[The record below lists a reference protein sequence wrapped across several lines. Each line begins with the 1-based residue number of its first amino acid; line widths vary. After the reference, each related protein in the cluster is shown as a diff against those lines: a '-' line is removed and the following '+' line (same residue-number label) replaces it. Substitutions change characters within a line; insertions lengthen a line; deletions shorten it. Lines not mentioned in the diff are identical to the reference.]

1 MLLTDYEDPDKDDG
15 LTPEQ
20 REEREAQAIREES
33 YHDELA

>member
-1 MLLTDYEDPDKDDG
+1 MLLSDYEDPDKDDG

-20 REEREAQAIREES
+20 REARESRAIYEES